1 MKARR
6 IINCG
11 SVLVVLGF
19 LMGACSLPPVAPLS
33 RIVNVTLLVDGERRE
48 LTSEASTVRE
58 LLSEASVLL
67 GDLDRVSPPEIT
79 ALINEMTITVIR
91 VVQSSEV
98 VTQTVPF
105 SRQVV
110 RDAEV
115 PEGETRLLQSGQS
128 GALARHYRI
137 TFEDSVEAER
147 VLIRE
152 EVVRE
157 PRDEVRLTGTQ
168 VQLQNVPITGT
179 LAYLSNQDAWVI
191 RGSSFQVRRLTNLGD
206 LDGRV
211 FSLSRDGSRLIFT
224 RAATETEILNELW
237 VVRTTEAAPN
247 PVPLGLRDVIWA
259 AWSPAAAQIAW
270 STAEVIEQAPGWR
283 GQNDLWRATVTDRNT
298 LVSRRELREAEAG
311 GGYGWWGTRYVWAP
325 DGKSLAY
332 SRPESVGIVDALD
345 GTTSTIVEF
354 AAFRTYSSWSWNPEP
369 AWSADGNFIAVVVHD
384 GSDTEKPEESPVF
397 SLLLVEAAG
406 AYSATL
412 AMEVGMWSTPQ
423 FDPDSQEL
431 LFGRATIPYQ
441 SATSPYALY
450 LTDRD
455 GSGQRQ
461 LYLAG
466 GNGSLDLPEWSWS
479 PDGRSVVF
487 VELGDIKRLTLATA
501 EGHSITDALTDD
513 GNVRLF
519 DWR

>member
-6 IINCG
+6 VISYG
-11 SVLVVLGF
+11 SVFVLLGF
-19 LMGACSLPPVAPLS
+19 LIGACSVPPMAPLP
-33 RIVNVTLLVDGERRE
+33 RTLNVTLRVDGEQRV
-48 LTSEASTVRE
+48 LTSEASTVRV
-58 LLSEASVLL
+58 LLSEAGVSLN
-67 GDLDRVSPPEIT
+67 DLDRVSPAEIT
-79 ALINEMTITVIR
+79 ALTDRMTITVVR

-105 SRQVV
+105 GRQVV
-110 RDAEV
+110 RDADV

-128 GALARHYRI
+128 GVLVRHYRI

-152 EVVRE
+152 ELVQE
-157 PRDEVRLTGTQ
+157 PRDEVRLIGTQ

-211 FSLSRDGSRLIFT
+211 FSLSHDGNRLIFT
-224 RAATETEILNELW
+224 RVATETEILNELW
-237 VVRTTEAAPN
+237 VVRTSEAAPN
-247 PVPLGLRDVIWA
+247 PVPLGLRDVLWA
-259 AWSPAAAQIAW
+259 AWAPATDQIAW

-283 GQNDLWRATVTDRNT
+283 GQNDLWRATATDRNT
-298 LVSRRELREAEAG
+298 LVSRRELREPEAG
-311 GGYGWWGTRYVWAP
+311 GGYGWWGTHYVWAP
-325 DGKSLAY
+325 DGDSLAY
-332 SRPESVGIVDALD
+332 SRPDSVGIVDALD
-345 GTTSTIVEF
+345 GTLSTIVEF

-369 AWSADGNFIAVVVHD
+369 AWSTDSNFIALVVHD
-384 GSDTEKPEESPVF
+384 RSDPEKPEESPVF
-397 SLLLVEAAG
+397 SLLLAEAAG

-412 AMEVGMWSTPQ
+412 AMEVGMWSSPR
-423 FDPDSQEL
+423 FAPDSQDL

-461 LYLAG
+461 LYLAEGSG
-466 GNGSLDLPEWSWS
+466 GLDLPEWSWS
-479 PDGRSVVF
+479 PDGSSVVF
-487 VELGDIKRLTLATA
+487 VERGDIKRLTLPTA
-501 EGHSITDALTDD
+501 DSSSMTEALTDD

>member
-1 MKARR
+1 VKARR
-6 IINCG
+6 IIRCG
-11 SVLVVLGF
+11 SRTL
-19 LMGACSLPPVAPLS
+19 
-33 RIVNVTLLVDGERRE
+33 NVTLRVDGTQQV
-48 LTSEASTVRE
+48 LTSEASTVRA
-58 LLSEASVLL
+58 LLSEVGVSLN
-67 GDLDRVSPPEIT
+67 DLDTVSPSEVAT
-79 ALINEMTITVIR
+79 LTDGMTITVVR

-105 SRQVV
+105 GRQVV
-110 RDAEV
+110 RDADV
-115 PEGETRLLQSGQS
+115 PEGETRLLQSGQN
-128 GALARHYRI
+128 GVLVRHYRI
-137 TFEDSVEAER
+137 TYEDSVEAER

-152 EVVRE
+152 ELVQA

-168 VQLQNVPITGT
+168 VQRQNVPITGT

-237 VVRTTEAAPN
+237 AIRTTEAAPN
-247 PVPLGLRDVIWA
+247 PVPLGLRDVLWA
-259 AWSPAAAQIAW
+259 AWSPAADQIAW

-283 GQNDLWRATVTDRNT
+283 GQNDLWRATVTDKNT
-298 LVSRRELREAEAG
+298 LVSRRELREAEPG

-325 DGKSLAY
+325 NGESLAY
-332 SRPESVGIVDALD
+332 SRPESVGVVDAID
-345 GTTSTIVEF
+345 GTLSTIVEF
-354 AAFRTYSSWSWNPEP
+354 AAFRTYSSWSWSPEP
-369 AWSADGNFIAVVVHD
+369 AWSTDSNFLAVVVHD
-384 GSDTEKPEESPVF
+384 HSDAENPEESPVF
-397 SLLLVEAAG
+397 SLLLAEAAG

-412 AMEVGMWSTPQ
+412 AMEVGMWSTPR
-423 FDPDSQEL
+423 FAPDGQEL

-461 LYLAG
+461 LYLAE
-466 GNGSLDLPEWSWS
+466 GSSGLHLPEWSWS
-479 PDGRSVVF
+479 PDGSSVAF
-487 VELGDIKRLTLATA
+487 VELGDVRRLTLPTVDGSSVT
-501 EGHSITDALTDD
+501 ETLTDD

>member
-1 MKARR
+1 
-6 IINCG
+6 
-11 SVLVVLGF
+11 VTLVVG
-19 LMGACSLPPVAPLS
+19 
-33 RIVNVTLLVDGERRE
+33 GEQRE
-48 LTSEASTVRE
+48 LTSEASAVRA
-58 LLSEASVLL
+58 LLSEAGVSL
-67 GDLDRVSPPEIT
+67 GDLDTVSPPETT
-79 ALINEMTITVIR
+79 ALINEMTITVVR

-105 SRQVV
+105 GRQVV

-128 GALARHYRI
+128 GVLARHYLI

-152 EVVRE
+152 EVVRQ

-168 VQLQNVPITGT
+168 VQLQNVPIAGT

-211 FSLSRDGSRLIFT
+211 FSLSRDGGRLIFT
-224 RAATETEILNELW
+224 RAATETKILNELW
-237 VVRTTEAAPN
+237 AVRTTEAAPN
-247 PVPLGLRDVIWA
+247 PVPLGLNDVLWA
-259 AWSPAAAQIAW
+259 AWSPAANRIAW
-270 STAEVIEQAPGWR
+270 STAEVIDQAPGWR
-283 GQNDLWRATVTDRNT
+283 GLNDLWRATITDRNT
-298 LVSRRELREAEAG
+298 LVSRRELLEAQPG

-332 SRPESVGIVDALD
+332 SRPESVGIVDVLD
-345 GTTSTIVEF
+345 GTLSTIVEF

-369 AWSADGNFIAVVVHD
+369 AWSADSNFIAVVVHES
-384 GSDTEKPEESPVF
+384 SDTEKPEESPVF
-397 SLLLVEAAG
+397 SLLLAEAAG

-412 AMEVGMWSTPQ
+412 AMEVGMWSDPQ
-423 FDPDSQEL
+423 FAPHSQEL
-431 LFGRATIPYQ
+431 LFGLATIPYQ

-461 LYLAG
+461 LYPG
-466 GNGSLDLPEWSWS
+466 EGNGSLDLPEWSWS
-479 PDGRSVVF
+479 PDGSSVVF
-487 VELGDIKRLTLATA
+487 VEQGDIKRLTLATA
-501 EGHSITDALTDD
+501 EDHSVTDALTDD